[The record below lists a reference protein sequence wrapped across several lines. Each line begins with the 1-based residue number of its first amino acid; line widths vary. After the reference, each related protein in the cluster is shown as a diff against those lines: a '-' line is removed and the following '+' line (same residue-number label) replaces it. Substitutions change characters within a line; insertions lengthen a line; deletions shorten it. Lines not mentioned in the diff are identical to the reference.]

1 MATAIVESDDL
12 LERLYLEY
20 HRPIVNY
27 LYRMVGD
34 SEQAEE
40 LAQDVFVRAYGG
52 LSRLEENSNYR
63 AWLYRIATN
72 LAYDTLRR
80 RRLVRWFSLRETD
93 QDERV
98 TQGPDRLAEHQAIQ
112 QALMRVPETY
122 RSALVLF
129 SVQGYAVK
137 EIAESLGIS
146 EGAVKTRLSRAR
158 EMFRKAFDDEK
169 QG

>member
-1 MATAIVESDDL
+1 MMATAIVESDDL

-72 LAYDTLRR
+72 LAYDRLRR
-80 RRLVRWFSLRETD
+80 RRLVRWFSFRETD

-158 EMFRKAFDDEK
+158 EMFRKAFHDEK
-169 QG
+169 

>member
-1 MATAIVESDDL
+1 MATAIADPDNL

-34 SEQAEE
+34 SAQAEE
-40 LAQDVFVRAYGG
+40 LAQDVFVRAHGA
-52 LSRLEENSNYR
+52 LSRLDECANHR

-80 RRLVRWFSLRETD
+80 RRLVSWFSLRETD
-93 QDERV
+93 ADEQAA
-98 TQGPDRLAEHQAIQ
+98 QGPDRLAEQQAIQ
-112 QALMRVPETY
+112 RTLMRIPETY

-137 EIAESLGIS
+137 EIAEVLGIS

-158 EMFRKAFDDEK
+158 EIFRKAFDDEK
-169 QG
+169 